1 MNAHITRRLPNPV
14 GLQQTVITKM
24 RKVLKV
30 ADSPKAADVSMQD
43 ASDRNRCHI
52 YIEKIR
58 GQEKYKENKNKLA
71 KVKMSCKD

>member
-1 MNAHITRRLPNPV
+1 
-14 GLQQTVITKM
+14 M

-58 GQEKYKENKNKLA
+58 GQEKYKENKNKLS